1 METEPALATRTPF
14 SRLLRLT
21 EKALRYW
28 RSPAA
33 TGLVVL
39 AIAVGVGSGYGA
51 VLFRWLVSTVQYL
64 FFAGARSAFP
74 WMGRYYVILVPAAGG
89 LVVGPLIYFLGRR
102 ESGHGVPE
110 IMLAAAHQGG
120 RMRTR
125 VPLIKALAAAV
136 CIGSGGS
143 AGLHGPVVQ
152 IGSAIGSALGQ
163 ALKLPSERVRLLLAC
178 GAAGGIAAT
187 FNAPIGGGLFALE
200 VILREFTT
208 RSFGIVVISSV
219 SAVVIS
225 HIYLGD
231 APAFLAPPY
240 SLVSAWEIPLYLLL
254 GIAAAFVARAFIWGL
269 YATTDLFER
278 WSIPSYLKPAVGG
291 LLVGTLGVQIPQVF
305 GVGYESIDLALAG
318 AVGLSLLGSLVA
330 LKLVATSLTLGSGG
344 SGGVFA
350 PSLFIGAMLGGTLG
364 HLFHALWPTATATT
378 GAYALV
384 GMAAVFAAT
393 ARAPMTAI
401 IILYELTADYRII
414 GPLMIATVVSTL
426 LSERLSRESIYT
438 LKLARRG
445 VDVLGAEP
453 DVLDTIP
460 VAEAMSR
467 DFPSVPSEVPADE
480 LLQLLVESGVHSLPV
495 VDEEGML
502 VGIVS
507 RSDIE
512 EAVLHKRAHASAGD
526 IMTPDPV
533 SCYGDESLTLAL
545 HRLTSRDVS
554 ALPVLDPAQG
564 MRTVGMLSRR
574 DIIEG
579 YRNARRQRPEF
590 AERIERLSG
599 SVPEAR
605 VFEVMIGRESAAA
618 GQLVRS
624 LSLPSDS
631 ILVAVRRGNRTLIP
645 RGDTML
651 ESGDRVVALASPAHF
666 EELRRSLAGRPDS
679 R

>member
-1 METEPALATRTPF
+1 MEAEPAQEPKRSSSGLGGLPGR
-14 SRLLRLT
+14 
-21 EKALRYW
+21 ALRYW

-39 AIAVGVGSGYGA
+39 AIVVGVASGYGA
-51 VLFRWLVSTVQYL
+51 VFFRWLVNSVQYL
-64 FFAGARSAFP
+64 SFAGVRWALP
-74 WMGRYYVILVPAAGG
+74 WMGRYYVILVPAVGG
-89 LVVGPLIYFLGRR
+89 LLVGPLIYFLARR

-152 IGSAIGSALGQ
+152 IGAAAGSALGQ
-163 ALKLPSERVRLLLAC
+163 ALRLSNERVRLLLAC

-187 FNAPIGGGLFALE
+187 FNAPIGGVLFALE
-200 VILREFTT
+200 VILRDFTT

-231 APAFLAPPY
+231 APAFRVPPY
-240 SLVSAWEIPLYLLL
+240 CLVSAWELPLYLLL
-254 GIAAAFVARAFIWGL
+254 GIAAAFVARAFIWTL
-269 YATTDLFER
+269 YATGDLFER
-278 WSIPSYLKPAVGG
+278 WRMPAYLKPAVGG
-291 LLVGTLGVQIPQVF
+291 LLVGTLGVQVPQIF
-305 GVGYESIDLALAG
+305 GIGYESIDLALFG
-318 AVGLSLLGSLVA
+318 VVGVTLMASLIV
-330 LKLVATSLTLGSGG
+330 LKLLATSLTLGSGG

-350 PSLFIGAMLGGTLG
+350 PSLFIGAMLGGALG

-384 GMAAVFAAT
+384 GMAAVFAAA

-414 GPLMIATVVSTL
+414 GPLMVATVVSTL
-426 LSERLSRESIYT
+426 LSERINRESIYT

-460 VAEAMSR
+460 VAEAMNR
-467 DFPSVPSEVPADE
+467 DFPCAPPGMTAGE
-480 LLQLLVESGVHSLPV
+480 LLQVLGESGVHSLPV
-495 VDEEGML
+495 VDEHGML
-502 VGIVS
+502 IGIVS
-507 RSDIE
+507 RSDAE
-512 EAVLHKRAHASAGD
+512 EAVLQQRAEAPAGD

-564 MRTVGMLSRR
+564 MRPVGMLSRR

-590 AERIERLSG
+590 AEKLERLAG

-605 VFEVMIGRESAAA
+605 VFEVVIGRNSAAA

-624 LSLPSDS
+624 LALPSDS
-631 ILVAVRRGNRTLIP
+631 ILVAVRRGERTLIP
-645 RGDTML
+645 RGDTKL
-651 ESGDRVVALASPAHF
+651 ESGDRVVALASPEHF

-679 R
+679 N